1 MKRRIAICAEDT
13 PAAAEAT
20 QWAVDEIYREGDVLH
35 LIYVI
40 KSLKPPLEIHHVAP
54 GTSFTFAQPGGHH
67 ENEVIAAAKK
77 AIEARYLPILKTK
90 MVPYELH
97 LYADRADAKPN
108 HVGDLILKCADERD
122 AVLVVLAAH
131 NKPTERDRW
140 AGEVGSVASYVM
152 KNCKRPL
159 AVVHPKGPVKQ

>member
-20 QWAVDEIYREGDVLH
+20 RWAVNEVYREGDVFH

-40 KSLKPPLEIHHVAP
+40 KSMKPPLEIHHAAP
-54 GTSFTFAQPGGHH
+54 GTSFTFAQPG
-67 ENEVIAAAKK
+67 
-77 AIEARYLPILKTK
+77 
-90 MVPYELH
+90 
-97 LYADRADAKPN
+97 DRTDATPK
-108 HVGDLILKCADERD
+108 HVGDLILKCTDERD
-122 AVLVVLAAH
+122 AVMIVLAAH

-140 AGEVGSVASYVM
+140 AGEVGSVAAYVM

-159 AVVHPKGPVKQ
+159 AIVHPKGL

>member
-20 QWAVDEIYREGDVLH
+20 RWAVNEVYREGDVFH

-40 KSLKPPLEIHHVAP
+40 KSLKPPLEIHHGAP
-54 GTSFTFAQPGGHH
+54 GTSFTFGHPGGHH
-67 ENEVIAAAKK
+67 EEQVIAAAKK
-77 AIEARYLPILKTK
+77 AIEHRYLPILKTQ
-90 MVPYELH
+90 MMPYELH
-97 LYADRADAKPN
+97 LYADRADATPQ

-122 AVLVVLAAH
+122 AALVVLAAH

-159 AVVHPKGPVKQ
+159 ALVPPVKDN